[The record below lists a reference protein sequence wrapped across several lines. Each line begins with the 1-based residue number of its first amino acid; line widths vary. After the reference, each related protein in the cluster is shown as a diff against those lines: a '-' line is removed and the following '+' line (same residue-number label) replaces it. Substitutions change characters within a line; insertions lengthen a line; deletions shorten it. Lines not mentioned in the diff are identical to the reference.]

1 MIGYKQK
8 LGKYGEEFAAEYL
21 KKNKYKILERN
32 YKNRYGEI
40 DIIACKNKVTVFVEV
55 KTRFSS
61 RYGSPYEAV
70 DFYKQRRIINSAK
83 AYLVKKGQFYSDVRF
98 DVIEVYGAIADGGFE
113 LDTVNHIENAIDD
126 IKLY

>member
-8 LGKYGEEFAAEYL
+8 LGKYGEDFAAEYL

-40 DIIACKNKVTVFVEV
+40 DIIASKNKVTVFVEV

-61 RYGSPYEAV
+61 SYGSPYEAV
-70 DFYKQRRIINSAK
+70 DFYKRRRITNSAK

>member
-8 LGKYGEEFAAEYL
+8 LGKYGEDFAAEYL

-40 DIIACKNKVTVFVEV
+40 DIIAYKNKVTVFVEV

-61 RYGSPYEAV
+61 GYGSPYEAV
-70 DFYKQRRIINSAK
+70 DFHKKRRITNSAK

-98 DVIEVYGAIADGGFE
+98 DVLELYGAIVDGKFE
-113 LDTVNHIENAIDD
+113 LDTINHIENAIDD
-126 IKLY
+126 IRQF

>member
-8 LGKYGEEFAAEYL
+8 FGKYGEEFATEYL

-40 DIIACKNKVTVFVEV
+40 DIIASKNKVTVFVEV

-61 RYGSPYEAV
+61 SYGSPYEAV
-70 DFYKQRRIINSAK
+70 DFYKRRRITNSAK